1 MSQAGRHVMLSAICV
16 ALLFAVSPVIAQEP
30 PSPATATAAPSFDPV
45 AATDAYLAR
54 LSPDQRHRSDA
65 YFEGGYWLQLWDFLY
80 GVGVALLVLA
90 TGISVRMR
98 DLAERV
104 TRRRAVHTFLYW
116 LQYLVLT
123 SVLIFPLTAYR
134 DFFREH
140 AYGLATQSFG
150 GWLGDQLKG
159 LMVGAV
165 LGGLA
170 VVAIYAV
177 VRRATRSWWIWGS
190 AVAVAFLAVA
200 IVIAPVY
207 IAPLFNTYTP
217 LGDPTVREPILRLAR
232 ANGIPATDVY
242 VFDASRQTTRISA
255 NVSGLFGTERI
266 SLNDNLLNRCSLPEI
281 EAVMAHEMGHYV
293 LHHSMTLLVE
303 FGLVIV
309 LGFAFLRWSFPWVAQ
324 RWGQRWGLR
333 GIGDVAGLPL
343 AVLLL
348 SVFFFVMTPMMNT
361 IIRSHESEA
370 DIFGLNAARQPDGF
384 AESAL
389 KLGEYRKLEPG
400 PIEEWIFFDHP
411 SGRTRILMAMQWKAE
426 QPTAS
431 EGAAGRD

>member
-1 MSQAGRHVMLSAICV
+1 VGFSVWAGIS
-16 ALLFAVSPVIAQEP
+16 LL
-30 PSPATATAAPSFDPV
+30 
-45 AATDAYLAR
+45 L
-54 LSPDQRHRSDA
+54 
-65 YFEGGYWLQLWDFLY
+65 
-80 GVGVALLVLA
+80 LA
-90 TGISVRMR
+90 TGLSVRMR
-98 DLAERV
+98 EMAARI
-104 TRRRAVHTFLYW
+104 TRWRAVHTFLYW
-116 LQYLVLT
+116 LQYLIVTTVL
-123 SVLIFPLTAYR
+123 VFPLTVYR
-134 DFFREH
+134 DYYREH
-140 AYGLATQSFG
+140 AYGLATQSFA
-150 GWLGDQLKG
+150 GWVGDQLKG
-159 LMVGAV
+159 LLVAAV

-170 VVAIYAV
+170 VVGIYAV
-177 VRRATRSWWIWGS
+177 VRRATRTWWAWGS
-190 AVAVAFLAVA
+190 AVALAFLAIA

-217 LGDPTVREPILRLAR
+217 LQDPAVKEPILRLAR

-293 LHHSMTLLVE
+293 LHHSITLLVE
-303 FGLVIV
+303 IGIVVV
-309 LGFAFLRWSFPWVAQ
+309 LGFAFLSWSFARVEA
-324 RWGQRWGLR
+324 RWGRRWGVR

-348 SVFFFVMTPMMNT
+348 SAFFFVMTPMVNT

-384 AESAL
+384 AEAAL
-389 KLGEYRKLEPG
+389 KLGEYRKLAPG
-400 PIEEWIFFDHP
+400 PVEEWIFFDHP

-426 QPTAS
+426 QPQKLTTKLQSAQRGT
-431 EGAAGRD
+431 ERD